1 MLRPSQPQT
10 RIIVHHELVYKVSQ
24 KGTSCDRQ
32 TILGMTV
39 YLIYYNAMTD
49 GQCTV
54 TLAAEQL
61 IKHEIRTNRL

>member
-1 MLRPSQPQT
+1 
-10 RIIVHHELVYKVSQ
+10 
-24 KGTSCDRQ
+24 
-32 TILGMTV
+32 MTV

-61 IKHEIRTNRL
+61 IKHEISIIKNKQIVGRLQEFWFELVYGLRRRAEGLAIHV